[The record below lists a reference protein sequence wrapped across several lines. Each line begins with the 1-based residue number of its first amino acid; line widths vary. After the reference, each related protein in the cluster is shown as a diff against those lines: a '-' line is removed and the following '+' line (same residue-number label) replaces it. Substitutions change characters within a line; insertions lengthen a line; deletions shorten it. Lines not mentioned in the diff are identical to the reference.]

1 MFGQRYLAAATVLV
15 CLCAQALFGA
25 VTGRISGTVK
35 DPTGAVVPNAE
46 VTALETLTGIKTASK
61 TDAQVFYSF
70 PSLPVGHY
78 ELEVRSSGFK
88 DYKQTGLILD
98 VNTALLVDV
107 PLPIGEASQEV
118 TVNAAAVQ
126 VETTN
131 THMGEVIS
139 DVKMTTVPL
148 NGRSYT
154 DLLALQPGV
163 TPTSSGQYGAMSV
176 SGDLNPGSLS
186 VAGQRE
192 STNGFMVNG
201 GNVVE
206 GG

>member
-1 MFGQRYLAAATVLV
+1 MIRRMQCFLFAVTLFVLW
-15 CLCAQALFGA
+15 AQASFAA

-35 DPTGAVVPNAE
+35 DPTGAVVPSAE
-46 VTALETLTGIKTASK
+46 VTALETQTGIRTATK
-61 TDAQVFYSF
+61 TDAQGSYSF

-88 DYKQTGLILD
+88 DYRQNGLILD

-107 PLPIGEASQEV
+107 PLQIGEASQEV

-139 DVKMTTVPL
+139 DVKMTAVPL

-154 DLLALQPGV
+154 DL
-163 TPTSSGQYGAMSV
+163 
-176 SGDLNPGSLS
+176 
-186 VAGQRE
+186 
-192 STNGFMVNG
+192 
-201 GNVVE
+201 
-206 GG
+206 